1 MRRLAIFIGFAVLVV
16 SGTAEART
24 FGGRFCPGGD
34 CSGYAAGYRWAEAHD
49 IGDAASCSSRGGVA
63 FYQGCLVYIED
74 PDRGAD
80 EDDDGV
86 DIDD

>member
-1 MRRLAIFIGFAVLVV
+1 MG
-16 SGTAEART
+16 STAEART

-34 CSGYAAGYRWAEAHD
+34 CSGYAAGYRWAEARD
-49 IGDAASCSSRGGVA
+49 IEDATSCPARRGAA
-63 FYQGCLVYIED
+63 FFQGCLVYVEN

-80 EDDDGV
+80 EDDNGV